1 MFEDVMINHNN
12 KISKVLE
19 PLEPLFKIRD
29 NFMDFLISSLT
40 VNPVYA
46 L

>member
-12 KISKVLE
+12 KISKV
-19 PLEPLFKIRD
+19 LEPLFKIRD